1 MIVQLDPPLPLDTSK
16 GRGWAH
22 ALIDYSQE
30 HDLLWVVF
38 LNENGE
44 CWTLPNSEVRM
55 VNNISLG
62 RHGINPRDWNSF
74 GSGDPLGEPNS
85 LFNHRSDGS
94 TPTEKTRKG
103 IVEAPE

>member
-38 LNENGE
+38 LNQGGE
-44 CWTLPNSEVRM
+44 CWTIPNSDIRIDI
-55 VNNISLG
+55 NLSLKRYDIPSSG
-62 RHGINPRDWNSF
+62 PGSPDRVVPR
-74 GSGDPLGEPNS
+74 
-85 LFNHRSDGS
+85 
-94 TPTEKTRKG
+94 
-103 IVEAPE
+103 